1 MKRNKKVIT
10 ISAGL
15 IVLGSAAMTS
25 VNNATYELNTKPE
38 GRTGLTE
45 AKELNSELFQ
55 DLVAKSGV
63 VLTREAL
70 YVIPGYTI
78 PSEGA
83 DIVTAPSM
91 MPLP

>member
-1 MKRNKKVIT
+1 MKRNTKVIT

-15 IVLGSAAMTS
+15 IVLGSAVAITA
-25 VNNATYELNTKPE
+25 NNATYELNTKPE
-38 GRTGLTE
+38 DRRGLTE
-45 AKELNSELFQ
+45 AKELNSEIFQ

-63 VLTREAL
+63 VLTQEAL